1 MKLSGFI
8 LSTAAASLGGA
19 ILTGTVEAS
28 CICSCV
34 NGAVVPL
41 CESSIDLPPICAPTL
56 CPLPS
61 LRPIRTLR
69 LPPLGASADRN
80 AAIERVTPD
89 GLALLDDGVPYTED
103 AIVAALAG
111 RHPKD
116 DVRRTLR
123 RLGVLEQLS
132 ERGGKYGLPSG
143 AE

>member
-1 MKLSGFI
+1 MQRGWTLCAQTSVAPHGGMN
-8 LSTAAASLGGA
+8 LLGEAGSLRH
-19 ILTGTVEAS
+19 LTGMPTTK
-28 CICSCV
+28 
-34 NGAVVPL
+34 
-41 CESSIDLPPICAPTL
+41 PP
-56 CPLPS
+56 
-61 LRPIRTLR
+61 R
-69 LPPLGASADRN
+69 LTSSADRN